1 MENKAVLLLVGAV
14 FGAAVGVFVWSKAK
28 TESSAHAARQTAN
41 VDAQNKLE
49 DLEKQ
54 NADLTERLQDQLETI
69 NQLSEQIDELSR
81 PSTGPDGATPT
92 APTEPGADLPP
103 LTDEELEAGLKRFG
117 EQLQSIILGHGDKA
131 VEELKEMLK
140 RAPKWRESV
149 EAVFADAAGEIAPR
163 YVAAHVMAQSGDP
176 EALKTLEQVLRD
188 PDRDR
193 TEQRISAH
201 ALAFTDTKEVVPLL
215 TEVARN
221 GKEPGVRANAS
232 FGLAR
237 RGIDEGIDL
246 YMQATD
252 AAFEQGQPE
261 AIAYLSGIPLIGEK
275 AKPYVRERLT
285 VYKNETALVSL
296 IELTKQLKDKDAIE
310 QLGKLAYDANQP
322 KSVQNAAQGAIK
334 VLSGE

>member
-131 VEELKEMLK
+131 VEELVAARGIVLEVTLEGRAWLADRGYDPDYGARPLK
-140 RAPKWRESV
+140 RVIEKHLKDPLAQQLLAGRMAGPLTVRVSHDS
-149 EAVFADAAGEIAPR
+149 AGDDALDFELQ
-163 YVAAHVMAQSGDP
+163 AAASEP
-176 EALKTLEQVLRD
+176 
-188 PDRDR
+188 
-193 TEQRISAH
+193 
-201 ALAFTDTKEVVPLL
+201 
-215 TEVARN
+215 
-221 GKEPGVRANAS
+221 EPGA
-232 FGLAR
+232 
-237 RGIDEGIDL
+237 E
-246 YMQATD
+246 
-252 AAFEQGQPE
+252 
-261 AIAYLSGIPLIGEK
+261 
-275 AKPYVRERLT
+275 
-285 VYKNETALVSL
+285 
-296 IELTKQLKDKDAIE
+296 
-310 QLGKLAYDANQP
+310 
-322 KSVQNAAQGAIK
+322 
-334 VLSGE
+334 